1 SLQTTLDMRAA
12 VPRDRALVTES
23 GIVTAPDVQLM
34 RSTGVNAFLVGET
47 SMRAP
52 EPGEALRQLFFAHD

>member
-1 SLQTTLDMRAA
+1 
-12 VPRDRALVTES
+12 DRALVTES

-34 RSTGVNAFLVGET
+34 RSNGVNAFLAGET

-52 EPGEALRQLFFAHD
+52 DPGEALRQLCFAHD